1 MRHGFRIGKIAGI
14 AIDIDWSWLFIFL
27 LISWS
32 LAFGVFRPIHPDW
45 SMGLVWTMAFTA
57 SLLFFA
63 SILAHE
69 FAHSLTAKAFGL
81 PIRRITLFL
90 FGGVSNLEREPQS
103 PRAEFLIT
111 IMGPL
116 TSFALGTFFLLLGYL
131 RVGRLP
137 VSTQP
142 GALADLDPISTMLL
156 WLGPINILVA
166 LFNLVPGFPL
176 DGGRVLRSIIWAST
190 GSFVRATRLAA
201 GVGQLFAWLLIASGI
216 AMIFGISVPFFGRG
230 LIGGVWLIFIGWFL
244 SSAAMQSFQQVLTE
258 DLLEG
263 VPVSRLMRS
272 NVPTVTPYISVSDF
286 VYDHLIGTDER
297 AFPVMEGSQ
306 LVGLVCLEDVRKTSR
321 ETWDTKLVR
330 DIMTPWERLATVA
343 PGEDAATALNRLAS
357 NDVRQVPVVDEGRL
371 VGMLRRRDIVRWLQL
386 HSEFVAG

>member
-1 MRHGFRIGKIAGI
+1 
-14 AIDIDWSWLFIFL
+14 
-27 LISWS
+27 
-32 LAFGVFRPIHPDW
+32 
-45 SMGLVWTMAFTA
+45 
-57 SLLFFA
+57 
-63 SILAHE
+63 
-69 FAHSLTAKAFGL
+69 
-81 PIRRITLFL
+81 
-90 FGGVSNLEREPQS
+90 
-103 PRAEFLIT
+103 
-111 IMGPL
+111 
-116 TSFALGTFFLLLGYL
+116 
-131 RVGRLP
+131 
-137 VSTQP
+137 
-142 GALADLDPISTMLL
+142 
-156 WLGPINILVA
+156 
-166 LFNLVPGFPL
+166 
-176 DGGRVLRSIIWAST
+176 
-190 GSFVRATRLAA
+190 
-201 GVGQLFAWLLIASGI
+201 
-216 AMIFGISVPFFGRG
+216 
-230 LIGGVWLIFIGWFL
+230 
-244 SSAAMQSFQQVLTE
+244 MQSFQQVLTE

-286 VYDHLIGTDER
+286 VYDHLVGTDER